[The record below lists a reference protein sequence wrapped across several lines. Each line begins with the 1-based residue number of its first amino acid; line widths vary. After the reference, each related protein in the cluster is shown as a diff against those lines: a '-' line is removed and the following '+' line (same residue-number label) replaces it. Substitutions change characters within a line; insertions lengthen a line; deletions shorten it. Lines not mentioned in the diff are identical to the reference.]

1 MKKILFWGA
10 ALLLA
15 ACSTPDYRDASL
27 PPATRAKALLAQMT
41 LEEKVGQMCQ
51 YVGPCYV
58 PPGEGSAHGNVDA
71 TDENLGHPDMAEKI
85 REGKVGSFLHVLSGE
100 EAAGLQRIASESRLG
115 IPLLLGVDAIHGN
128 ALHEGCT
135 IYPTNINMASTFNP
149 AMMEQIGAETAQEM
163 RRTGMYWTFAPN
175 LDVARDAR
183 WGRMGETYGE
193 DPLLVSEMGKHLIW
207 GLQGRDGV
215 YGEDHVL
222 ACAKHLIAGGE
233 PFGGINAAPMDLSE
247 RKLREVFLPPF
258 VAAVKD
264 AHVATF
270 MAAHNEI
277 NGIPCHGN
285 SWLLKD
291 LLRDE
296 LGFDG
301 FVVSDWMDIERMHLY
316 HHWMPSVEEA
326 FRVSVEAGID
336 MHMQGDGYFETIVE
350 AVRNGRIPER
360 RIDEAAGK
368 ILETKFA
375 LGLFEK
381 PVQPVPSADS
391 VRVVLPLDMVAQ
403 HRQTALEAARQ
414 GLVLLKNDGT
424 LPLAA
429 PAKAE
434 GASSQGNR
442 GYAPRRSSA
451 FAGGTGVR
459 KIFVCGPNADSQTI
473 LGDWAAPQPADN
485 VVTVLEGIRNVAPG
499 TVVDTLCFG
508 GKIGNITDDRI
519 RLARAKAASADVN
532 ILVLGEN
539 SQRYSAFGR
548 TCGENCDRDNID
560 LPGRQEELLEAV
572 QAAGKPVVLVLLTGR
587 ALGLTWA
594 EEHVNAILNA
604 WEPGMMGGQAVAEV
618 LFGQVNPSGKLPVTV
633 PRNVGQIP
641 TIYNYKPMQY
651 SRQFVLNETGALYP
665 FGFGLSYTTFSY
677 SAPSFVADAVT
688 AASAAV
694 GTSSQNTGE
703 NALRRDTAA
712 VAVKALPIWVNVE
725 VTNTGAMDG
734 DEVVQLYVRDEYAS
748 VTRPV
753 KELKAFRRVHI
764 PAGESVKVEFEIT
777 PDMLACWSGKG
788 DVWTVEPGEFTL
800 MVGSSSADKDLQTLT
815 LHVD

>member
-1 MKKILFWGA
+1 MKKLLFWGA

-258 VAAVKD
+258 VSAVKE
-264 AHVATF
+264 AGVATF

-277 NGIPCHGN
+277 NGVPCHGN

-316 HHWMPSVEEA
+316 HHWMPSIEEA

-350 AVRNGRIPER
+350 AVRGGRIPER

-368 ILETKFA
+368 ILEAKFA
-375 LGLFEK
+375 LGLFETFGSDT
-381 PVQPVPSADS
+381 PMTEGLSAEM
-391 VRVVLPLDMVAQ
+391 VLQ

-424 LPLAA
+424 LPLC
-429 PAKAE
+429 
-434 GASSQGNR
+434 S
-442 GYAPRRSSA
+442 
-451 FAGGTGVR
+451 GTKVR

-473 LGDWAAPQPADN
+473 LGDWAAPQPAEN

-499 TVVDTLCFG
+499 TAVDTLCFG

-519 RLARAKAASADVN
+519 RLARAKAASADIN

-665 FGFGLSYTTFSY
+665 FGFGLSYTTYSY
-677 SAPSFVADAVT
+677 SAPCFVSAISDT
-688 AASAAV
+688 AASMDAASLSAATAADTAAA
-694 GTSSQNTGE
+694 GASSQDTKE
-703 NALRRDTAA
+703 NALRCDTAA
-712 VAVKALPIWVNVE
+712 VSVKALPVYVSVE
-725 VTNTGAMDG
+725 VTNSGAMDG

-764 PAGESVKVEFEIT
+764 PAGETVQVAFEIT
-777 PDMLACWSGKG
+777 PEMLACWSGKG
-788 DVWTVEPGEFTL
+788 DVWTVEPGDFTL

>member
-1 MKKILFWGA
+1 M
-10 ALLLA
+10 
-15 ACSTPDYRDASL
+15 
-27 PPATRAKALLAQMT
+27 
-41 LEEKVGQMCQ
+41 
-51 YVGPCYV
+51 
-58 PPGEGSAHGNVDA
+58 
-71 TDENLGHPDMAEKI
+71 
-85 REGKVGSFLHVLSGE
+85 
-100 EAAGLQRIASESRLG
+100 
-115 IPLLLGVDAIHGN
+115 
-128 ALHEGCT
+128 
-135 IYPTNINMASTFNP
+135 
-149 AMMEQIGAETAQEM
+149 
-163 RRTGMYWTFAPN
+163 
-175 LDVARDAR
+175 
-183 WGRMGETYGE
+183 
-193 DPLLVSEMGKHLIW
+193 
-207 GLQGRDGV
+207 
-215 YGEDHVL
+215 
-222 ACAKHLIAGGE
+222 
-233 PFGGINAAPMDLSE
+233 
-247 RKLREVFLPPF
+247 
-258 VAAVKD
+258 
-264 AHVATF
+264 
-270 MAAHNEI
+270 
-277 NGIPCHGN
+277 
-285 SWLLKD
+285 
-291 LLRDE
+291 LRDE

-368 ILETKFA
+368 ILEAKFA
-375 LGLFEK
+375 LGLFEAY
-381 PVQPVPSADS
+381 PSVAVAEDVS
-391 VRVVLPLDMVAQ
+391 SQKNAHQRSSATAERTVLSPEMVRQ
-403 HRQTALEAARQ
+403 HRETALEAARQ

-424 LPLAA
+424 LPLCSPAQAGERRGAYPLFPCDEA
-429 PAKAE
+429 PS
-434 GASSQGNR
+434 GW
-442 GYAPRRSSA
+442 
-451 FAGGTGVR
+451 AGTKVR
-459 KIFVCGPNADSQTI
+459 KLFVCGPNADSQTI

-485 VVTVLEGIRNVAPG
+485 VVTVLEGIRDMAPG
-499 TVVDTLCFG
+499 VAVDTLCFG

-677 SAPSFVADAVT
+677 SAPSFIADAAT
-688 AASAAV
+688 AS
-694 GTSSQNTGE
+694 T
-703 NALRRDTAA
+703 A
-712 VAVKALPIWVNVE
+712 VAVKDLPVRVCVE
-725 VTNTGAMDG
+725 VTNSGVMDG

-764 PAGESVKVEFEIT
+764 PVGESVKVEFEIT
-777 PDMLACWSGKG
+777 PEMLACWSGKG